1 MNKRT
6 RSILIV
12 IIFLAGLSL
21 LLYPF
26 VANGWNTYRQ
36 KQLIS
41 NYETVVADKEEAGLI
56 DYEAEMEK
64 AKAYND
70 ALVPSILPDS
80 FAVAAAADE
89 PDAEYMAALN
99 IADDGIMGIVEIP
112 KIDISLP
119 IYHTTSKEVL
129 EKAAGHLEGS
139 SLPIGG
145 EDTHAVITAHRGLP
159 SAALFTDLDRL
170 KEGDHFLIHVLD
182 ETLCY
187 EVDQI
192 LTVEPD
198 ETDALAVEEGED
210 LVTLVTC
217 TPYGVNTHRLMVRGH
232 RVPYVEEEVAA
243 ENIPLSQLSLH
254 TSYLLWV
261 VVGLAVT
268 GAFIFFLY
276 RRDKKMR
283 AQEAAAAAQ
292 TVETS
297 DSQKPEETPA
307 KEERPIQEEEISRKE
322 Q

>member
-1 MNKRT
+1 MKKRT
-6 RSILIV
+6 RTILII

-119 IYHTTSKEVL
+119 VYHTTSEEVL

-139 SLPIGG
+139 SLPVGG
-145 EDTHAVITAHRGLP
+145 ESTHAVITAHRGLP

-170 KEGDHFLIHVLD
+170 EEGDHFLIHVLD

-243 ENIPLSQLSLH
+243 EDVPLSQISLH

-268 GAFIFFLY
+268 GAFIIFLY
-276 RRDKKMR
+276 WRDKKSR
-283 AQEAAAAAQ
+283 AQMAAQ
-292 TVETS
+292 SAEPVQ
-297 DSQKPEETPA
+297 QKDPGEASPEESEHPVQA
-307 KEERPIQEEEISRKE
+307 EENSRKE